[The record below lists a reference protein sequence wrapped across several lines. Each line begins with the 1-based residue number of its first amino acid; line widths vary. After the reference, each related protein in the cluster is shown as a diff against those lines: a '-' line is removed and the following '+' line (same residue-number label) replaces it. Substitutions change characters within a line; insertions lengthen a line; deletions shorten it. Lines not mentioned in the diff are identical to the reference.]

1 MVLFAVCVLAPA
13 LTASAEDLPKSL
25 DPRLKVELFA
35 EHPQIVTPTGIDVDH
50 RGRVF
55 AIESN
60 THFPPEGYQGHPT
73 DRVLVMSDTDGDG
86 KADRI
91 VVFKDGLR
99 HSMSVVVR
107 PLWFPVSGKAPAAGE
122 STKPA
127 GDSAKPPAAGAVP
140 LTSIYIATRR
150 EIFLFHDDDGDDQA
164 DRQESIVH
172 LDTKGDY
179 PHNGLAGFA
188 IDALGWMYFGFGE
201 NLGADYR
208 IIGSDGTT
216 LSGGGEGGNIYR
228 CRLDGSKLSRIATG
242 FWNPHANCFDAF
254 GRLFSVD
261 NDPDSRPPCRLLH
274 VIPGGDYGYRFR
286 NGRKGL
292 HPFTAWNGEIPGT
305 LPMVAGTGEA
315 PSGIV
320 AYESDGL
327 PEEYL
332 GNLLVTSWG
341 DHRIDRFRLQPKGTS
356 FTSLAEPLITGG
368 ENFRP
373 VGLATAPD
381 GSLFCT
387 DWVLRDYKLHSH
399 GRIWR
404 IAPKQPVNQEPVDI
418 AEIAAGQSDTER
430 LRALLDSRRLE
441 VRRTAAETLMRTP
454 ESRPEAAA
462 LMRQIIQSGTSA
474 RGRLETERAFACRA
488 EAEVPNPHQDAF
500 SGWFK
505 PDMLQPRHDRP
516 EQSAQRKTAF
526 VSATGYVPS
535 MLAELMNGERPGS
548 LDHDVLLPILAQPG
562 VLTDVKLRSLA
573 LAVNDPFVFSV
584 CVTAFARKLTQD
596 EIAKYLVPDATPD
609 VKASAPR
616 VRQAMLLAAR
626 KQAPQDDRL
635 LRVAL
640 ADPDPDVRRL
650 AVQWAAEEKLTELRP
665 AVEALFGREGEA
677 PAEPRTSPKPGSA
690 GALPSRAAPAR
701 AMTPELFLATLASLE
716 MLDGRNPA
724 DFDKTPAEQYVV
736 PLLKDEKRSPAVRAQ
751 ALRLVSP
758 TDKSLDASFF
768 ASLLKSED
776 EALRLEAVRTL
787 QLTPPDVS
795 GNLLREIA
803 ASDNLDVQL
812 RAEALV
818 GLAAVAKSEPAGGPS
833 RRLLMTLLNHSS
845 PAPLRLEALRAAR
858 PLLASDAE
866 LRQAV
871 LAVAETLDKLSDG
884 DAAMNLADQI
894 ALAVSEAKL
903 DPSPSS
909 RLRTSDRPKTRED
922 WLAQLNRSR
931 DADPAAGRRVFF
943 HPNGPGCFRCHT
955 IDGRGGRIGPDLS
968 RAVGTMNRIQ
978 LIQSILEP
986 SREISPQYVSW
997 VFELQDGRVVTGM
1010 VVHENEGKTV
1020 VGDAEGRLTEIRTID
1035 IETRTP
1041 QKVSVMPDKLAER
1054 MTLQELRDL
1063 LAYLDASR

>member
-1 MVLFAVCVLAPA
+1 MRRCSVLLVVLLMNFVAQADEP
-13 LTASAEDLPKSL
+13 PKSL
-25 DPRLKVELFA
+25 DPRLKIELFA
-35 EHPQIVTPTGIDVDH
+35 EQPQIVTPTGLDIDH

-60 THFPPEGYQGHPT
+60 THFPPEGYKGHPT

-86 KADRI
+86 KADKI

-107 PLWFPVSGKAPAAGE
+107 PIWFPVSGKALAAGE
-122 STKPA
+122 SAKPT
-127 GDSAKPPAAGAVP
+127 GDSAKPPAASAVP
-140 LTSIYIATRR
+140 LTSLYVATRR
-150 EIFLFHDDDGDDQA
+150 EILQLHDDDGDDKA
-164 DRQESIVH
+164 DRKESIVH

-201 NLGADYR
+201 NLGADYK

-228 CRLDGSKLSRIATG
+228 CRLDGSKLSQIATG
-242 FWNPHANCFDAF
+242 FWNPHASCFDAF
-254 GRLFSVD
+254 GRLFTVD
-261 NDPDSRPPCRLLH
+261 NDADSRPPCRLLH

-387 DWVLRDYKLHSH
+387 DWVLRDYKLHGH

-404 IAPKQPVNQEPVDI
+404 IAPKNRSMGPTPLPDLTLRTIDGMKTAVSDRRLAVRRLAAQALIPELDPDDTSRWQLLEAAKGNQRAYLEVLWAQSRPLTGSGESKFGWLRFNDANPASTWALLQPVDWKTPPTRQPLSRDEDGYYNYARELMQDLLTDALSNAP
-418 AEIAAGQSDTER
+418 TR
-430 LRALLDSRRLE
+430 LNDPSSLLARLHHC
-441 VRRTAAETLMRTP
+441 RISPGSPIIRTAL
-454 ESRPEAAA
+454 S
-462 LMRQIIQSGTSA
+462 I
-474 RGRLETERAFACRA
+474 
-488 EAEVPNPHQDAF
+488 D
-500 SGWFK
+500 
-505 PDMLQPRHDRP
+505 
-516 EQSAQRKTAF
+516 
-526 VSATGYVPS
+526 
-535 MLAELMNGERPGS
+535 
-548 LDHDVLLPILAQPG
+548 
-562 VLTDVKLRSLA
+562 
-573 LAVNDPFVFSV
+573 DPFLFSTV
-584 CVTAFARKLTQD
+584 VSVTAAQFKQD
-596 EIAKYLVPDATPD
+596 DISKYLIPDATPA

-626 KQAPQDDRL
+626 KQAPQEDRL

-650 AVQWAAEEKLTELRP
+650 AVQWAAEEKLTELK
-665 AVEALFGREGEA
+665 
-677 PAEPRTSPKPGSA
+677 PRV
-690 GALPSRAAPAR
+690 AAMFDSKG
-701 AMTPELFLATLASLE
+701 MTTELFLATLAALE
-716 MLDGRNPA
+716 MLDGKKPE

-758 TDKSLDASFF
+758 TDKSLDAPFF
-768 ASLLKSED
+768 ASLLKSDNEPLRV
-776 EALRLEAVRTL
+776 EAIRTL
-787 QLTPPDVS
+787 QLAAPSVS
-795 GNLLREIA
+795 GELLRELVA
-803 ASDNLDVQL
+803 NDKLDVQL
-812 RAEALV
+812 RAESLV
-818 GLAAVAKSEPAGGPS
+818 GLAAVAKTEPVGGPT
-833 RRLLMTLLNHSS
+833 RKLLKTFLNNSS
-845 PAPLRLEALRAAR
+845 LVPLRFEALRAAR
-858 PLLASDAE
+858 PLIADDAE
-866 LRQAV
+866 LRDGVHDIAKTLIK
-871 LAVAETLDKLSDG
+871 LADG
-884 DAAMNLADQI
+884 EVGTNLADQL
-894 ALAVSEAKL
+894 ALAFAEAKL
-903 DPSPSS
+903 DSPQSIK
-909 RLRTSDRPKTRED
+909 LNANAKPKTRMD
-922 WLAQLNRSR
+922 WMDQLARGGNV
-931 DADPAAGRRVFF
+931 DPAAGRRIFF
-943 HPNGPGCFRCHT
+943 HPNGPGCFKCHT

-986 SREISPQYVSW
+986 SREIAPQFVAW
-997 VFELQDGRVVTGM
+997 TFELKDGKSVTGM
-1010 VVHENEGKTV
+1010 IVHENEGKTI
-1020 VGDAEGRLTEIRTID
+1020 VGDNEGKLTELKTID
-1035 IETRTP
+1035 IESRVP
-1041 QKVSVMPDKLAER
+1041 QKTSVMPDKLAER

-1063 LAYLDASR
+1063 IAFLDSQR